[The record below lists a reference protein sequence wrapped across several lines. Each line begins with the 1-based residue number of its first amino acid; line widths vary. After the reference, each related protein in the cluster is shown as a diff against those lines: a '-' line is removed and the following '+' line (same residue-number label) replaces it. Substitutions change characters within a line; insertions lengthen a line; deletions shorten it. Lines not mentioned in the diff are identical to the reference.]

1 MCSCLSCDYSVY
13 SQPWISSIS
22 ISWPQ
27 ILGSLWTLSQSD
39 MTPEITAVCRGVY
52 HTLHPMSLTVLVRPL
67 ESEIVKFQHFS
78 QGTEITM
85 PGYPRKNGK
94 LFIWD
99 LRGSSLGVE
108 TEVPTKVPQ
117 THFLEGTAVLISKPE
132 HFPSNWW
139 HLPSFHNAV

>member
-1 MCSCLSCDYSVY
+1 MCSCISYDYSVY

-22 ISWPQ
+22 ISWSQ
-27 ILGSLWTLSQSD
+27 ILGSLWTLSQSN
-39 MTPEITAVCRGVY
+39 MIPEIAPFCRGMY
-52 HTLHPMSLTVLVRPL
+52 PTLHPMSLTFLDKTL
-67 ESEIVKFQHFS
+67 ESEIVKFPSFS

-85 PGYPRKNGK
+85 PSYPRKNGK

-108 TEVPTKVPQ
+108 TEVPTKVPK
-117 THFLEGTAVLISKPE
+117 THSLEGIAGLISKPE